1 MLRKI
6 IAVITVLTLSVFAFA
21 GCGGKGIEGTWVLA
35 EEYEADGTRVPDEK
49 LKEAGISE
57 TYEIKDGTV
66 KYTLEMSSAKKPI
79 VMEFELEELGGNKY
93 NFNIPN
99 GNFTFVTAEVK
110 GNTMSYTVG
119 EDEDAMKMVFKRK

>member
-6 IAVITVLTLSVFAFA
+6 IAVITVLTLSVFVFA
-21 GCGGKGIEGTWVLA
+21 GCGGKGIEGTWVLT
-35 EEYEADGTRVPDEK
+35 EEYEADGTRVPDEE
-49 LKEAGISE
+49 LKAAGISE

-93 NFNIPN
+93 NFNIPK

-110 GNTMSYTVG
+110 GNTMTYTVG